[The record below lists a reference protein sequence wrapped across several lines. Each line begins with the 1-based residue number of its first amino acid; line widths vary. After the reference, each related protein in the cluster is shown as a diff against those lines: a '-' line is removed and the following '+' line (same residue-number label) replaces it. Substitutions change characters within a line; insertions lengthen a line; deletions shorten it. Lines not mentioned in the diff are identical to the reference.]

1 MATDAP
7 AGEINASK
15 FCAYLN
21 GSYQADR
28 EAHLDGW
35 HRAFMFG
42 VIMLGTSAVVDALP
56 DWTRIGASVATAA
69 IGAADLVLNLSV
81 RARTA
86 SFLRKSYFE
95 IAADLE
101 EQAMSPTAADAAM
114 LRLAS
119 EEEPPYRAAHAL
131 AENWAAGAVYGSEKL
146 PPCRVTR
153 WQRITR
159 NFFRHGGHDFSNQPS
174 DAML

>member
-1 MATDAP
+1 MAAHST
-7 AGEINASK
+7 GEIKAAK

-28 EAHLDGW
+28 EAYLDGW
-35 HRAFMFG
+35 HRALMFL
-42 VIMLGTSAVVDALP
+42 VIVLGASAVVAAAP
-56 DWTRIGASVATAA
+56 NWARTSASIATAA

-95 IAADLE
+95 IAAALE
-101 EQAMSPTAADAAM
+101 EGALAPKAAEAAM
-114 LRLAS
+114 LRLVA

-131 AENWAAGAVYGSEKL
+131 AENWANGAVYGDER
-146 PPCRVTR
+146 PTPCAVGFWRR
-153 WQRITR
+153 LTR
-159 NFFRHGGHDFSNQPS
+159 NMLHYSGQDFSAKPK
-174 DAML
+174 AI